1 MMRLSA
7 GWWREVVSWLRV
19 VADRSKERAS
29 ERVGKGKR
37 NKTEIKRP
45 TDNNPGPCTDAS
57 RLCCSIVDE
66 MRESYR
72 HISIQLKQINCIQ
85 LAPHAAAANPCPTA
99 VVVVD
104 SLILQFAL
112 VLVNCT
118 CCCKYTIMRTT
129 TKSQIYSFRR
139 NSCPLLKCFQE
150 FTLTHLTRQGDRPL
164 TKQRTAKSRQL
175 LKSFHTF

>member
-1 MMRLSA
+1 
-7 GWWREVVSWLRV
+7 
-19 VADRSKERAS
+19 
-29 ERVGKGKR
+29 
-37 NKTEIKRP
+37 
-45 TDNNPGPCTDAS
+45 
-57 RLCCSIVDE
+57 

-175 LKSFHTF
+175 LKSFHTFLTSVPLLKSLPYCTLIPIPPALSPPPPPLGCIVVPCKIPGSILH